1 MKPFVDFY
9 RSNQISPVAQDIS
22 DLRRHLDR
30 RDALYRHLGLVP
42 GWLRGRSVI
51 EFGPGSGYNALHTA
65 GLAPS
70 RYMLVDDNPTGLN
83 AARGLL
89 AGRFP
94 ATQMVFAEALV
105 EDFQSEERF
114 DLVICEG
121 TIPFQMDPPNFLRR
135 VASFAA
141 SGGVVVT
148 TCVDGVSMLAETL
161 RRLAGALL
169 WRPEQST
176 AERAK
181 LLLPIFSPHLATLKG
196 MSRSHEDWILDQIV
210 QPLVGRLL
218 SIDDAI
224 AALDTEFDAHGTS
237 PRFLADWRWHKDIHG
252 NATNHNLVA
261 REGYARNLHNLIDYR
276 FAGDPRNAEENRRLL
291 VLGDGLFYL
300 VQRFIETRDDA
311 LLAEVPERIAEVAS
325 LCGEFSIATATAFAD
340 YRRVFVQ
347 WRKTGRMPLF
357 GDFAACFGR
366 GQQYLSFIRR

>member
-42 GWLRGRSVI
+42 GWLRGRTVI

-65 GLAPS
+65 SPAPS
-70 RYMLVDDNPTGLN
+70 RYVMVDGNPTGLN

-89 AGRFP
+89 ANRFP
-94 ATQMVFAEALV
+94 ATQFAFVETMI
-105 EDFQSEERF
+105 EDFETDERF

-121 TIPFQMDPPNFLRR
+121 TIPFQMDPPAFLRR
-135 VASFAA
+135 VARFAVP
-141 SGGVVVT
+141 GGVVVT
-148 TCVDGVSMLAETL
+148 TCVDGISMLAETL

-169 WRPEQST
+169 FHPEWST
-176 AERAK
+176 AEK
-181 LLLPIFSPHLATLKG
+181 LKVLLPVFSPHLATLAG

-224 AALDTEFDAHGTS
+224 VALDAEFDTLGTS
-237 PRFLADWRWHKDIHG
+237 PRFMADWRWHKDIHG
-252 NATNHNLVA
+252 DAKRYNLVA
-261 REGYARNLHNLIDYR
+261 REAYVRNLHNLTDYR
-276 FAGDPRNAEENRRLL
+276 LAGDPRPAEGNRRLL
-291 VLGDGLFYL
+291 ALGDALFYQ
-300 VQRFIETRDDA
+300 VQHFIATRDA
-311 LLAEVPERIAEVAS
+311 GVLAAVLESVTE
-325 LCGEFSIATATAFAD
+325 IATLCLEFAPVISAALAD
-340 YRRVFVQ
+340 YRRALVQ
-347 WRKTGRMPLF
+347 WQATGSLPPF
-357 GDFAACFGR
+357 GGFAACFGR